1 MAVFRAGAAD
11 PSGFINRRGS
21 SIRLNFLASSLGIP
35 EMAEA
40 RPVNPAFDRVP
51 FGRAGTPATAARGSA
66 IAQPKAAFSPTSLKI
81 LHLLRAPLG
90 GLFRHVVDV
99 AHGQIERGHRVGL
112 IVDSTTGGARAD
124 GILAELAPRL
134 ALGIERVPIT
144 RELSPRDA
152 YALWHISRRI
162 RDLAP
167 DVLHGHGAKGAALA
181 RLTPSA
187 PDAIRAY
194 TPHGGSLVYCPGTI
208 NGGFYRSLERFL
220 NPLTD
225 LFLFESS
232 YIADLYR
239 SVIGRPAGMVR
250 VVRNGIAESEFE
262 PVTTQPDATDI
273 VCVGELRP
281 VKAID
286 VLIEALAALRQSGR
300 RVTAT
305 IAGEGPDAAKLQ
317 AQAHRLGV
325 ADQVHFI
332 GHCPARKAFTMG
344 RMLVIPS
351 RAESLP
357 YVVLEAAAAGL
368 PIIATN
374 VGGNSEIFGLQTP
387 QLIPPDDVAAL
398 IGAVAAALDN
408 LAQLHHGA
416 ELLKKRVRSEFSL
429 SVMVESNLAAYRE
442 AMATREVA
450 QFP

>member
-1 MAVFRAGAAD
+1 MG
-11 PSGFINRRGS
+11 
-21 SIRLNFLASSLGIP
+21 
-35 EMAEA
+35 EM
-40 RPVNPAFDRVP
+40 RPLNPAFGRVT
-51 FGRAGTPATAARGSA
+51 FGRAGAPAVATRGFASEQ
-66 IAQPKAAFSPTSLKI
+66 AQTAFSPTSLKI

-99 AHGQIERGHRVGL
+99 AQGQIERGHRVGL
-112 IVDSTTGGARAD
+112 IVDSTTGGTRAD
-124 GILAELAPRL
+124 TILAELAPRL

-152 YALWHISRRI
+152 YALWRISQRV

-194 TPHGGSLVYCPGTI
+194 TPHGGSLVYCPGTL

-220 NPLTD
+220 NPPTD

-239 SVIGRPAGMVR
+239 TVIGRPSAIVR

-262 PVTTQPDATDI
+262 PVTGRPDATDI

-286 VLIEALAALRQSGR
+286 VLIEALAILQQSGR

-305 IAGEGPDAAKLQ
+305 IAGEGPDATKLQ
-317 AQAHRLGV
+317 AQARRLGV

-374 VGGNSEIFGLQTP
+374 VGGNPEIFGPQTP
-387 QLIPPDDVAAL
+387 QLIPPDDIAAL
-398 IGAVAAALDN
+398 IGAIAAALDN
-408 LAQLHHGA
+408 PEQLHRGA
-416 ELLKKRVRSEFSL
+416 ELLKTRVRSEFSL
-429 SVMVESNLAAYRE
+429 STMVECNLAAYRE
-442 AMATREVA
+442 ALATRKVA
-450 QFP
+450 QFT